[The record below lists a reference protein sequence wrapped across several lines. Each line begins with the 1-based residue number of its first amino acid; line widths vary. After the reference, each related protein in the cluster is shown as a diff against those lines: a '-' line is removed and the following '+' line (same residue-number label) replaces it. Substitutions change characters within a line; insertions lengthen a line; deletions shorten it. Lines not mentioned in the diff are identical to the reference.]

1 MLGWEGAE
9 GGAYH
14 RRVDGTMAFVDIS
27 GFTAMSERLA
37 RLGKE
42 GAEEVAEIINSIF
55 ARLLAVAYENGGSL
69 LKFGGDALLLFFE
82 GDQHATRAAHAAAW
96 MRRRLREI
104 GRIQTSAGLAT
115 LKMHVGLHSGGFDFF
130 VVGDVHRELIV
141 TGPAA
146 TTTVTMESSAVAG
159 EILMSEATASF
170 LPPGVL
176 GDARNGGRLLV
187 RTPPPPL
194 VWVGVP
200 TPDVDPSP
208 FIAPPIL
215 EHVSAPVDP
224 EHRRVAVS
232 FVRFEGVDEL
242 VQSQG
247 TEAAAEQLDILV
259 RTVQRAAQE
268 QLVTF
273 LDSDPER
280 DGGKLMLAAGAPW
293 STERDGEQLLRAVR
307 AVVESA
313 PPLPLRIGVN
323 QGHVFTGLIGP
334 SYRRKYSVMGD
345 AVNLTARLMAKAEP
359 GQIVATPEVVEGS
372 RTLFDVVELEPF
384 TVKGK
389 AHPIRACVVGPAV
402 GTQSTDLVSHTPM
415 LGRER
420 ELALLLGALAEA
432 RAGRGRVVEIAAEP
446 GMGKSR
452 LVEELRW
459 QAGEERVLSVGAEPY
474 SASVAYFLVDALVRQ
489 ALGLPKHLRGPEA
502 GAALERSVRD
512 FAPQLLP
519 WLPLV
524 AVAVNAEVEPTPET
538 AALDEAFKADR
549 LHRVVADLLH
559 VALPTA
565 ALVVVEDAHWADP
578 ASEAFLEHLART
590 VAGRPWLV
598 LVTRRPEGR
607 SLLSDP
613 SVPGQV
619 VELEALGEDA
629 SLELVRS
636 LAKRVAVPRHEL
648 ARVIERAA
656 GNPLFLQELASALRT
671 EEAIDTLPTTVE
683 AVIGARID
691 RLAPSERSLLRRAAV
706 LGTAFDAELL
716 RAVVGP
722 ESVPAIEDLERR
734 LEGFVV
740 PEGMG
745 RFRFHHALI
754 RDVAY
759 EGLPFRRRRELH
771 RRVGETLEA
780 RAGAAVEDVCEV
792 LSLHFERAGLHA
804 KAWRYAVMAG
814 DRARERFATVQAA
827 EFYERALGAVRRL
840 PEIPPEQRRHVGEA
854 LGDAYE
860 RTGRYARAANGYRL
874 ARSVAAPGSVDLTRL
889 FWKEGVVRLRM
900 GRYPEALRWY
910 RRGLSIDPSVEGV
923 VPIRVELGLG
933 YAGVRY
939 YQGRYRDCIAW
950 CRKVLPEAMESGDLG
965 ALAHAYSLL
974 HLAYTHLGSEE
985 RAAFRGLA
993 LPLYEELGDL
1003 TRQGHVLNNMGIESY
1018 YDGEWDAA
1026 VELYERGQQA
1036 LEKAGG
1042 VVDAADVTYNIAEIF
1057 SDQGR
1062 LDEAEKLTREILET
1076 YRAARYPVGEALAI
1090 GNLGRIA
1097 SRAGR
1102 FTEAAELLEDA
1113 LQRFTDLGDERFTL
1127 EMECRLV
1134 ELCVFMM
1141 APDEALRRVGGV
1153 LERIRKIGN
1162 VPALLSMVRRLEGY
1176 ALAQSG
1182 DPDAARD
1189 RIRESI
1195 RVARESKTPYEVALS
1210 LQALAT
1216 IPDGWLP
1223 GEVEPARSESNE
1235 ILDRLSVLATPRV
1248 PLS

>member
-1 MLGWEGAE
+1 
-9 GGAYH
+9 
-14 RRVDGTMAFVDIS
+14 MAFVDIS
-27 GFTAMSERLA
+27 GFTSMSERLA

-55 ARLLAVAYENGGSL
+55 ERLLAVAYENGGSL
-69 LKFGGDALLLFFE
+69 LKFSGDALLLFFE
-82 GDQHATRAAHAAAW
+82 GDQHALRAAHAAAW

-104 GRIQTSAGLAT
+104 GRIRTSAGLAR

-130 VVGDVHRELIV
+130 VLGDVHRELIV

-146 TTTVTMESSAVAG
+146 TTTVTMESSALAG
-159 EILMSEATASF
+159 EILVSEATASF
-170 LPPGVL
+170 LPPDVL
-176 GDARNGGRLLV
+176 GNARDGGRLLV

-194 VWVGVP
+194 VSVQAR

-208 FIAPPIL
+208 FIAPLIL
-215 EHVSAPVDP
+215 EYVAAPVDP

-232 FVRFEGVDEL
+232 FVRFQGVDQL
-242 VQSQG
+242 IHSQG
-247 TEAAAEQLDILV
+247 PKATAEHLNRLV

-280 DGGKLMLAAGAPW
+280 DGGKLMLASGAPW

-307 AVVESA
+307 AVVEA
-313 PPLPLRIGVN
+313 ALPLPLRVGVN
-323 QGHVFTGLIGP
+323 QGHVFTGVIGP
-334 SYRRKYSVMGD
+334 SYRRKYSVIGD
-345 AVNLTARLMAKAEP
+345 AVNLSARLMAKAEP
-359 GQIVATPEVVEGS
+359 GQIVATPEVIKGS

-389 AHPIRACVVGPAV
+389 ADPIRACVVGPAV
-402 GTQSTDLVSHTPM
+402 GTQSTDLVSHAPL

-459 QAGEERVLSVGAEPY
+459 QAGKERVLLVAAEPY
-474 SASVAYFLVDALVRQ
+474 SISVTYFLVNALVRQ
-489 ALGLPKHLRGPEA
+489 ALGLSEHLRGPQA

-512 FAPQLLP
+512 VAPQVLP

-549 LHRVVADLLH
+549 LHRAVADLLH
-559 VALPTA
+559 VALPAT
-565 ALVVVEDAHWADP
+565 ALVVVEDVHWADP
-578 ASEAFLEHLART
+578 ASEAFLDHLAST

-613 SVPGQV
+613 LVPGQV

-629 SLELVRS
+629 SMELVRS
-636 LAKRVAVPRHEL
+636 LAKRAAVPQHEL
-648 ARVIERAA
+648 ERVTERAA
-656 GNPLFLQELASALRT
+656 GNPLFLQELAATLRT
-671 EEAIDTLPTTVE
+671 EGAIDTLPTTVE

-691 RLAPSERSLLRRAAV
+691 RLAPSDRSLLRRVAV

-716 RAVVGP
+716 RAVEGREGLP
-722 ESVPAIEDLERR
+722 LMEDIETR

-745 RFRFHHALI
+745 RFRFQHALI

-780 RAGAAVEDVCEV
+780 QAGASVEDVCEV
-792 LSLHFERAGLHA
+792 LSLHFERAGLHG

-814 DRARERFATVQAA
+814 DRARVRFATVQAA
-827 EFYERALGAVRRL
+827 EFYEHALGVVRRL
-840 PEIPPEQRRHVGEA
+840 PEIAPEQRRHVSEA

-860 RTGRYARAANGYRL
+860 RTGRYARAANAYRL
-874 ARSVAAPGSVDLTRL
+874 ARSMAPPGSADLTRL

-900 GRYPEALRWY
+900 GQYPQALRWY
-910 RRGLSIDPSVEGV
+910 RRGLAINPSIEGV

-965 ALAHAYSLL
+965 ALAHVYSLL
-974 HLAYTHLGSEE
+974 HLAYTHLGSEA
-985 RAAFRGLA
+985 RAEFRGLA

-1018 YDGEWDAA
+1018 YDGEWDTA
-1026 VELYERGQQA
+1026 VELYERGRQA

-1042 VVDAADVTYNIAEIF
+1042 VVDAADVNYNVAEIF

-1113 LQRFTDLGDERFTL
+1113 LQRFTNLGDERFAL

-1134 ELCVFMM
+1134 ELCVLMM
-1141 APDEALRRVGGV
+1141 SPDEALRRLDGV
-1153 LERIRKIGN
+1153 LERIRKMGN
-1162 VPALLSMVRRLEGY
+1162 VPVLLSMAHRLEGY

-1182 DPDAARD
+1182 DADAARE
-1189 RIRESI
+1189 RIRKSI
-1195 RVARESKTPYEVALS
+1195 RVARESKTPYEIALS

-1216 IPDGWLP
+1216 LPDGWLP
-1223 GEVEPARSESNE
+1223 GEVDAARSESSE
-1235 ILDRLSVLATPRV
+1235 ILDRLGVLVTPHV